1 MYGMLKAASQ
11 FGNQAVFL
19 RVVQNAMF
27 RKFLA
32 TSQLGLRPGV
42 SPIEACRT
50 YTGFL
55 TREGIVEAGD
65 ASFGQRDER
74 IVGEIGESC
83 PYRQTCTWVH
93 EEGMPVY
100 CFRAAALAEMLR
112 ITTKQ
117 VFEPRL
123 EAFAIPCRIALAP
136 THMEV
141 SVDGDE
147 EDLYVH

>member
-1 MYGMLKAASQ
+1 MIKAASQ

-27 RKFLA
+27 RKFFA
-32 TSQLGLRPGV
+32 DSRFELRKGA

-50 YTGFL
+50 YTNLL
-55 TREGIVEAGD
+55 TRDGFVEEGD

-117 VFEPRL
+117 DFEPRL
-123 EAFAIPCRIALAP
+123 ESFAIPCRIALAP
-136 THMEV
+136 SHMEV

-147 EDLYVH
+147 EDLHIH